1 MLTIN
6 KKRDGMIQKVNS
18 LLDEDDRF
26 TKDEE
31 DDITR
36 LQKKIFELEKRVEE
50 LEKPEKLFK
59 DMEERVSAGENFT
72 KEDVDFL
79 FSETKD
85 IVRREAIVKMNAS
98 NTNKKVLNEKY
109 VDFLLECSFDSL
121 EIEDIILKGTN
132 LVSINDEACVIEVTK
147 SNVTDEIEDFIYQ
160 EVMNRYGGQKEFRVE
175 GDVYDKRKKN
185 KYRRIDS

>member
-1 MLTIN
+1 
-6 KKRDGMIQKVNS
+6 MIQKVNS

-36 LQKKIFELEKRVEE
+36 LQKKIFELEKRVEV

-132 LVSINDEACVIEVTK
+132 LVRINEEEFVIEVTK